1 MISRWRIHVTRS
13 PQSKP
18 ASNSVWVIQ
27 KPDVPWSCP
36 SLFSWGLFPR
46 LAQDVSVSDQNK
58 QELERGLWPWPDS
71 LSCFSWFLTAPSA
84 EPRAKANDPQRKN
97 SVLTSKGWLSDPHS
111 TTNCLWASGRH
122 LCCPFYLW
130 LFTVQSIHLYSVQ
143 SCSLV
148 KALCTSSWLAY
159 AVCVLVH
166 HGPCS
171 SMIVPFPKDLSPSI
185 LGIH

>member
-13 PQSKP
+13 PQLKL

-27 KPDVPWSCP
+27 KPDIPWSCP

-71 LSCFSWFLTAPSA
+71 LSCFSWFLTAPSS

-97 SVLTSKGWLSDPHS
+97 SVLTSKGRLSDPHS

-130 LFTVQSIHLYSVQ
+130 LFTVQMLSKH
-143 SCSLV
+143 CALV
-148 KALCTSSWLAY
+148 PDWPMLCVSW
-159 AVCVLVH
+159 CTTDLVH
-166 HGPCS
+166 PWLY
-171 SMIVPFPKDLSPSI
+171 PFPKTFPLAY
-185 LGIH
+185 